1 MREFSPVSG
10 AAPRST
16 TAFPLAVS
24 KVERSLGM
32 AVPAVGA
39 MFDAALP
46 TAAALRQLGD
56 AVRKALNQKKSVAH
70 PELADP
76 DVYWRLSAFPQA
88 AKLVRQLRGLL
99 VEIAAEVAPV
109 VEGSQ
114 TDFELW
120 MRAAVAAEAPRR
132 RTDPDASREWVIDR
146 IAERCGELHQIIAG
160 LEQLSPGALRVEML
174 RIELRGLRRKRID
187 EEVRRSGD
195 APAVAEARLR
205 QDPPFRH
212 QDLLLDAFDLALA
225 TFTSDIAEMIDHLTA
240 PIFGLG
246 ERMVMSYDAVVA
258 AIDASGELPTLTR

>member
-1 MREFSPVSG
+1 MRESSPVSG
-10 AAPRST
+10 IAPRS
-16 TAFPLAVS
+16 ANSFPLASS
-24 KVERSLGM
+24 KVERTLGV
-32 AVPAVGA
+32 AIPAVGA
-39 MFDAALP
+39 LFDAALP

-56 AVRKALNQKKSVAH
+56 AVRKAMNQKRSVAH

-76 DVYWRLSAFPQA
+76 DVYWTRSAFPKA
-88 AKLVRQLRGLL
+88 AALVRQLRNLL
-99 VEIAAEVAPV
+99 VDLAAEVGPV
-109 VEGSQ
+109 VDGSQ
-114 TDFELW
+114 SDFELW

-132 RTDPDASREWVIDR
+132 RIDPEASRETIIDQ

-174 RIELRGLRRKRID
+174 RIELRGQRRKRIE

-195 APAVAEARLR
+195 APEVAEARLR
-205 QDPPFRH
+205 QHPPFRH

-225 TFTSDIAEMIDHLTA
+225 TFIADIAEMIEHLTA

-258 AIDASGELPTLTR
+258 AIDASGEIPTPTW